1 MLYAAAS
8 LRKQN
13 FLSSNFGWRC
23 VCAGD
28 AVCASEIAKKKA
40 GRIGFRTH
48 GGFVVPRGHGR
59 SHSKEHFEAHLH
71 GQSRMCRACVARQ
84 QMRGAGRTFAI
95 TSHVSLK
102 FSQRPKFD
110 FAMSSSISRRPML

>member
-1 MLYAAAS
+1 MPQHRYA
-8 LRKQN
+8 N

-84 QMRGAGRTFAI
+84 QMRGRTFAI